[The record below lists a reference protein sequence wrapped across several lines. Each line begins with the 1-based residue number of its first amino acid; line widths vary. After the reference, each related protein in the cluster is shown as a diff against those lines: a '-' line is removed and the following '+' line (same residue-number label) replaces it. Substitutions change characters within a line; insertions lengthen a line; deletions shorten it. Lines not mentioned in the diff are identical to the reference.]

1 MLFRQL
7 YDPETSTYTYLLA
20 DETTRDAIVID
31 PVLDQLERDVGL
43 IRELELE
50 LRYALDTHVHA
61 DHVTALGSLRERLG
75 ARTVMSERAGVGCAD
90 LLVKDGDVIWFG
102 RHGVEVR
109 ETPGHTSG
117 CVSYVTVERSE
128 TGGRVSRGIER
139 PMAFTGDAL
148 LIRGCGRIDFQ
159 GGDPEELYRS
169 IHGRLFT
176 LPGATLIYPG
186 HDYKGRTAS
195 SVDEERRCNP
205 RLGGGKTRDEFVAIM
220 RALSLAYPKYMNV
233 ALPRNLRCGI
243 AAATGEPPPDRQW
256 APVEISAGGIP
267 ELDPEWVAAHG
278 AEVRLL
284 DVREPDELTGELGH
298 IAGIE
303 AVPLGQLPGPLDA
316 APRDRPIVFVC
327 RSGGR
332 SGKAALLAASLG
344 FARVASM
351 RGGMT
356 AWNQRRYPVAR
367 QEEPEAPASLG
378 PR

>member
-7 YDPETSTYTYLLA
+7 FDPETSTYTYLLA
-20 DETTRDAIVID
+20 DDATREAILID

-43 IRELELE
+43 VRELDLE

-90 LLVKDGDVIWFG
+90 LLVKDGDVIRFG
-102 RHGVEVR
+102 SCGVEVR

-117 CVSYVTVERSE
+117 CVSYVTVDRS
-128 TGGRVSRGIER
+128 
-139 PMAFTGDAL
+139 MAFTGDAL
-148 LIRGCGRIDFQ
+148 LIRGCGRTDFQ
-159 GGDPEELYRS
+159 AGDAHQLYRS
-169 IHGRLFT
+169 IHDKLFT
-176 LPGATLIYPG
+176 LPGSTLVYPG

-195 SVDEERRCNP
+195 SIDEERRCNP
-205 RLGGGKTRDEFVAIM
+205 RLGGGKTSAEFAATM
-220 RALSLAYPKYMNV
+220 AALALAYPRFMNIV
-233 ALPRNLRCGI
+233 LPRNAHCGMVVAI
-243 AAATGEPPPDRQW
+243 AEPAVDRQW

-267 ELDPEWVAAHG
+267 EVAPEWVAAHC

-303 AVPLGQLPGPLDA
+303 PMPLGRLPGPLEA

-344 FARVASM
+344 FEQVASM

-356 AWNQRRYPVAR
+356 AWNQRRYPVDR
-367 QEEPEAPASLG
+367 
-378 PR
+378 